1 MSIKKKNVFLILRKV
16 MIYFRRNKF
25 VKEFK
30 HCEKSSGFGDKGFG
44 KDCLLLGK
52 ENMSVGA
59 NSWFG
64 KGCEFIAYNSHFA
77 QSLSSNLT
85 IGDNV
90 RITSRCRITCA
101 GNIVIENDVLIAP
114 DCFITD
120 HNHGMD
126 PTYVGGYSSQPIQ
139 VKDVR
144 IKEGVWLGQ
153 RVSVMPGVTI
163 GAHSII
169 GANSVVTHDVP
180 DYAIAVGIPAKVIK
194 KWNFKN
200 KVWEKI

>member
-1 MSIKKKNVFLILRKV
+1 MSIFLYLRKV
-16 MIYFRRNKF
+16 IIHLKRNKF
-25 VKEFK
+25 VRDFK
-30 HCEKSSGFGDKGFG
+30 HCEKTSGFGKDGFG
-44 KDCLLLGK
+44 KDCLILGK
-52 ENMSVGA
+52 ENMSIGA

-64 KGCEFIAYNSHFA
+64 KGCEFIAYNSHFE
-77 QSLSSNLT
+77 QKLDSNLK

-101 GNIVIENDVLIAP
+101 GNITIENDVLIAP

-126 PTYVGGYSSQPIQ
+126 PTILGGYSLQPII
-139 VKDVR
+139 VKDVH

-163 GAHSII
+163 GAHSIV

-180 DYAIAVGIPAKVIK
+180 DYAMVVGTPAKVIK
-194 KWNFKN
+194 IWDFGTKTWK
-200 KVWEKI
+200 KI